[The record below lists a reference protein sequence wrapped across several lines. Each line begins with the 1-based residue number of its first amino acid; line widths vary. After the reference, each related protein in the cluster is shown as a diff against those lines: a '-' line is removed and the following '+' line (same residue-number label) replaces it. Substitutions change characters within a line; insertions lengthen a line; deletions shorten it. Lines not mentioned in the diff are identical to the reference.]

1 MDILSADSRIFRQ
14 ILALMAQAVVAI
26 ACAWFL
32 VFSFGKTVVN
42 AGQSMQPLLES
53 GDSVLIDRVSY
64 RFFPVRRY
72 DVAAFYMT
80 QADREA
86 DRASIKR
93 IIGMPG
99 ETIQIEDG
107 RVLINGQTT
116 DCPEGWLDADTAGA
130 AAQPIVLGADEY
142 FVLGDNRSAS
152 EDSRFASVGNVKESS
167 ILGRVWLQVR
177 PLSRAKLIK
186 RRSKQE

>member
-1 MDILSADSRIFRQ
+1 
-14 ILALMAQAVVAI
+14 
-26 ACAWFL
+26 
-32 VFSFGKTVVN
+32 
-42 AGQSMQPLLES
+42 
-53 GDSVLIDRVSY
+53 
-64 RFFPVRRY
+64 
-72 DVAAFYMT
+72 MT

>member
-1 MDILSADSRIFRQ
+1 MNILSADSRIFRQ
-14 ILALMAQAVVAI
+14 ILAFMAQAVVAI

-64 RFFPVRRY
+64 RFFTVRRY

-116 DCPEGWLDADTAGA
+116 ECPEGWLDADTAGT

-152 EDSRFASVGNVKESS
+152 EDSRFASVSNVKESS